1 VKAIVPTS
9 IVVRVG
15 LGLNHGSNLH
25 LNPVKRFNAMIPP
38 TSVGYK
44 EPQTQGDGITLGDTV
59 KNGEKIS
66 SLKVGDENDRS
77 EEYGNW
83 NGKSEMGV

>member
-1 VKAIVPTS
+1 
-9 IVVRVG
+9 
-15 LGLNHGSNLH
+15 
-25 LNPVKRFNAMIPP
+25 MIPP

-44 EPQTQGDGITLGDTV
+44 EPQTQSDGITLGDTV

-83 NGKSEMGV
+83 KGKSEMGV